1 MVTGG
6 RLLTSCACRPPQ
18 VCPSP
23 SDVTPWRWTATP
35 ADFQH
40 PFLLQVSSYDR
51 VGVLH
56 GARCFVDAALHGCAT
71 AASFL

>member
-1 MVTGG
+1 M
-6 RLLTSCACRPPQ
+6 
-18 VCPSP
+18 
-23 SDVTPWRWTATP
+23 TPWRWTATP

-56 GARCFVDAALHGCAT
+56 GAHNRLAARQLLHYHSGYDELSAFEVLS
-71 AASFL
+71 ALQESERS